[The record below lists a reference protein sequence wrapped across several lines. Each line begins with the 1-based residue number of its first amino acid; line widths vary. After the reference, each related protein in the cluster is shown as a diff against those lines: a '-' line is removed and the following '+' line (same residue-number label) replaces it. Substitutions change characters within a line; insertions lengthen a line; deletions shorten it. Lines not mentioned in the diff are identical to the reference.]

1 MAARDPRRTS
11 TAPKRTSLLP
21 RPSSIAVDPTALI
34 AQHAQLTGTHP
45 ITIGPG
51 AVLHPHSKL
60 NSTGCVV
67 MLGEGCVVFE
77 RARVGLADVDA
88 PRPES
93 SRRTSGTSAGG
104 RGDGVVLGRN
114 VTVEANAVVEAAEV
128 GEGTLIDVAAVVGR
142 GAVIGKV
149 GSLLFFSVADASS
162 ETSTDSPQHCTI
174 SAASVVPPYTTLPDY
189 TVVFAGSQ
197 KRVDKTLQQRPDL
210 REAKMAVH
218 KKQLDMFRRL
228 MANNIAKWTG

>member
-142 GAVIGKV
+142 GAVIGK
-149 GSLLFFSVADASS
+149 
-162 ETSTDSPQHCTI
+162 HCTI

-210 REAKMAVH
+210 REARMAVH